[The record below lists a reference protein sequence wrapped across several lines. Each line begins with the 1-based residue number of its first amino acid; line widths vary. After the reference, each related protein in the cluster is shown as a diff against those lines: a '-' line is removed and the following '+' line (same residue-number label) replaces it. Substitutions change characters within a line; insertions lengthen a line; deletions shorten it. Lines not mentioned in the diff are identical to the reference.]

1 MLLFTMPTVGNA
13 PIPPN
18 PFEGGEPYPYNLL
31 GKKSFYFYL

>member
-1 MLLFTMPTVGNA
+1 MLLFTMPTVGKA